1 MVVARDV
8 APAAAGASTGSGGLL
23 YFRAKNPLGW
33 SMSKVKIAPPPV
45 RFAATSAVPP
55 PPTRLAVAQRATA
68 VTFAATKRVAGRKT
82 GEASELM
89 AQPDGSFRLRSLDRG
104 TLAPPT
110 GVYNFVRV
118 HGLTRNDAH
127 IYASAHLP
135 HASLAQGK
143 PVIYAGT
150 AKLDSGRLEWWSNY
164 SGTYQPIAEFRAQA
178 QLPVD
183 KFTPWQKLQMHGSPM
198 QRGTFTERTAKAAP
212 DSRKSETAKA
222 EPKQAA
228 KPAETKASGAAPTSK
243 PAASAKGPAKS

>member
-1 MVVARDV
+1 
-8 APAAAGASTGSGGLL
+8 
-23 YFRAKNPLGW
+23 
-33 SMSKVKIAPPPV
+33 MSKVKIAPPPV

-68 VTFAATKRVAGRKT
+68 VTFAATKRTAGRKGT

-89 AQPDGSFRLRSLDRG
+89 AQPDGSFRLRSIDRG

-183 KFTPWQKLQMHGSPM
+183 KFMPWQKLQMHGSPM

-212 DSRKSETAKA
+212 ESKKSEPAKA
-222 EPKQAA
+222 EPKREQAV
-228 KPAETKASGAAPTSK
+228 KPTQTKDSGAKTSGATPAAATVK

>member
-1 MVVARDV
+1 
-8 APAAAGASTGSGGLL
+8 
-23 YFRAKNPLGW
+23 
-33 SMSKVKIAPPPV
+33 MSKVKIAPPPV
-45 RFAATSAVPP
+45 RFAASSAVPP

-68 VTFAATKRVAGRKT
+68 VTFAATKRTAGRKGT

-89 AQPDGSFRLRSLDRG
+89 AQPDGSFRLRSIDRG

-183 KFTPWQKLQMHGSPM
+183 KFMPWQKLQMHGSPM

-212 DSRKSETAKA
+212 ESKKSEPAKAKA
-222 EPKQAA
+222 EPKREQAV
-228 KPAETKASGAAPTSK
+228 KPSETKASGAAAAGR
-243 PAASAKGPAKS
+243 PAASATPAKGPAKS